1 MFDFDIEKN
10 EEIIWKAGKNGTLKT
25 INKYLLKNDI
35 LFTRYAYCNKG
46 GLFNQQPLKAP
57 KDENKGT
64 KLVPRKKGLDT
75 NKYGGYDTV
84 TPAYFMLVESK
95 DKKGGLIRTLET
107 VPLYRVANFEK
118 NEELLLDY
126 CKNNYELVEP
136 KIIIPKIKKN
146 SLLVINGFPMH
157 LKGTT
162 GKQLFLQV
170 AVQLCIDYNW
180 SLYIKKLMKY
190 IQANSMRKDK
200 KELLKVDKYME
211 LTESQN
217 MDLFDLMI
225 DKLKNSIY
233 KLRPANP
240 VNKLIEKREIFEN
253 LIIEKQCIILS
264 EMLNLF
270 KCKPVVSDLTEIDG
284 SKSTGKV
291 QMNKNIINNES
302 VKLIHQSPTGVFE
315 YSVDLLKI

>member
-1 MFDFDIEKN
+1 
-10 EEIIWKAGKNGTLKT
+10 
-25 INKYLLKNDI
+25 
-35 LFTRYAYCNKG
+35 
-46 GLFNQQPLKAP
+46 
-57 KDENKGT
+57 
-64 KLVPRKKGLDT
+64 
-75 NKYGGYDTV
+75 
-84 TPAYFMLVESK
+84 MLVESK
-95 DKKGGLIRTLET
+95 DKKGDLIRTLET
-107 VPLYRVANFEK
+107 VPLYRVADFEK

-190 IQANSMRKDK
+190 IQENSMRKDK

-302 VKLIHQSPTGVFE
+302 VKLIHQSSTGVFE